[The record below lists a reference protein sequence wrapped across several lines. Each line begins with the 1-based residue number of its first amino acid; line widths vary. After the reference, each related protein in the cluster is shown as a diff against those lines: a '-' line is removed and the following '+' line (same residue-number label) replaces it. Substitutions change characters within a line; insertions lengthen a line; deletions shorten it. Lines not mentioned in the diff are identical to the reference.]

1 MNIDAVTFVILGF
14 ACFRITHLIV
24 SDEFMSFFRALL
36 VDEVNERDAQGRWI
50 KLQYPKLPMWRA
62 YIGALISCPWCTG
75 VWVGALLV
83 TGWYFIPNI
92 IFPISLVFAVSGL
105 GVTVEMATKYWSINS
120 FSPNDEQV
128 KRINEINSKLTRNQ
142 SKYNVGS

>member
-1 MNIDAVTFVILGF
+1 MNMDAVTFVILGF

-24 SDEFMSFFRALL
+24 SDEFMSFFRAFF
-36 VDEVNERDAQGRWI
+36 VNEVNERDAQGRWI

-83 TGWYFIPNI
+83 IGWYLIPDI

-105 GVTVEMATKYWSINS
+105 GVTVEMATKYWNINS

-128 KRINEINSKLTRNQ
+128 RRINEINSKLTQNP
-142 SKYNVGS
+142 SKYDVGS

>member
-1 MNIDAVTFVILGF
+1 MNMDAVTFVILGF

-24 SDEFMSFFRALL
+24 SDEFMSFFRAFF
-36 VDEVNERDAQGRWI
+36 VNEVNERDAQGRWI

-83 TGWYFIPNI
+83 IGWYLIPDI

-105 GVTVEMATKYWSINS
+105 GVTVEMAT
-120 FSPNDEQV
+120 
-128 KRINEINSKLTRNQ
+128 
-142 SKYNVGS
+142 

>member
-1 MNIDAVTFVILGF
+1 MNMDAVTFVILGF

-24 SDEFMSFFRALL
+24 SDEFMSFFRAFF
-36 VDEVNERDAQGRWI
+36 VNEVNERDARGRWI

-83 TGWYFIPNI
+83 IGWYLIPDI

-105 GVTVEMATKYWSINS
+105 GVTVEMATKYWNINS

-128 KRINEINSKLTRNQ
+128 RRINEINSKLTQNP
-142 SKYNVGS
+142 SKYDVGS

>member
-1 MNIDAVTFVILGF
+1 MDAVTFVILGF

-24 SDEFMSFFRALL
+24 SDEFMSFFRAFF
-36 VDEVNERDAQGRWI
+36 VNEVNERDAQGRWI

-83 TGWYFIPNI
+83 IGWYLIPDI

-105 GVTVEMATKYWSINS
+105 GVTVEMATKYWNINS

-128 KRINEINSKLTRNQ
+128 RRINEINSKLTQNP
-142 SKYNVGS
+142 SKYDVGS